1 MAQSLKV
8 FLMMNVP
15 SNGALGTRRGF
26 MPQNPFMQRTGLRSM
41 FENYYGSD
49 YQPSGFAKRDISNF
63 SFYDEFNRKPDE
75 AAKDVPREMMAEKGV
90 FRGRDRL
97 HHAAIGTDLAL
108 EIAAREPNTRR
119 PYDPSYFKDIINKFG
134 LPNSYTKNNSQSSSE
149 GLRSKIQEVLD
160 NTGKNNMQYNKG
172 FSFSNGGSV
181 DRGYPMIRDI
191 NPRMTGMDDPNRRP
205 NLVIRSQP
213 SKDYRD
219 LTRDDLAQRM
229 DEMEKIPRPVIRTMP
244 RRPNLE
250 VGPAPMP
257 YDREKRQRISRKPS
271 YDPETRNIS
280 PEMIEILRS
289 MFQGGDKALLK
300 DMFKGGD
307 KTQRPR
313 MPRMPDDDLSY
324 MTRMPMMPRPMMMNE
339 GGSIDD
345 QSFLLQDALEDGADV
360 NEDGIVSEQELYKW
374 RPSDGRYGRNPN
386 NRVNRNQA
394 YSQEALDTIRR
405 QGGVIG
411 DDGVFSED
419 EFWEYDKLRQ
429 IRDGENYGGATRA
442 GEFNYQDPSTW
453 NNPPPPR
460 PTPMPMPPSQTTYVP
475 EPAKTRM
482 SLVAMDL
489 HPAVCR
495 NG

>member
-1 MAQSLKV
+1 M
-8 FLMMNVP
+8 
-15 SNGALGTRRGF
+15 T
-26 MPQNPFMQRTGLRSM
+26 
-41 FENYYGSD
+41 
-49 YQPSGFAKRDISNF
+49 
-63 SFYDEFNRKPDE
+63 
-75 AAKDVPREMMAEKGV
+75 
-90 FRGRDRL
+90 
-97 HHAAIGTDLAL
+97 
-108 EIAAREPNTRR
+108 
-119 PYDPSYFKDIINKFG
+119 SY
-134 LPNSYTKNNSQSSSE
+134 
-149 GLRSKIQEVLD
+149 
-160 NTGKNNMQYNKG
+160 
-172 FSFSNGGSV
+172 

-191 NPRMTGMDDPNRRP
+191 NPKMTGMDDPNRRP

-213 SKDYRD
+213 PKDYRD

-257 YDREKRQRISRKPS
+257 YDREKRQYRSRKPS

-280 PEMIEILRS
+280 PEMIERLRSMFQGRDKSQRPRRPRMPSDDPIIGLPPEMILGGIIPGSGTIGPERLRS
-289 MFQGGDKALLK
+289 MFQGGDKA
-300 DMFKGGD
+300 
-307 KTQRPR
+307 QRPR
-313 MPRMPDDDLSY
+313 MPRMPDDNLSY

-339 GGSIDD
+339 GGEARNYGVDRAGNPLTEADYNWIVSRGGEDTNNDGRINS
-345 QSFLLQDALEDGADV
+345 QELEAYHRAYAAAQAAAVPINEQALADGADV

-475 EPAKTRM
+475 EPAKNPYVFGGYGSPPPQYAGMADPRM
-482 SLVAMDL
+482 TNIVGMAPTSYYGGEAE
-489 HPAVCR
+489 
-495 NG
+495 

>member
-1 MAQSLKV
+1 
-8 FLMMNVP
+8 MMNVP

-49 YQPSGFAKRDISNF
+49 YQPSGFAKKDISNF

-75 AAKDVPREMMAEKGV
+75 AAKDVPRKMMAEKGV

-213 SKDYRD
+213 PKDYRD
-219 LTRDDLAQRM
+219 LVRQRM

-257 YDREKRQRISRKPS
+257 YDREKMS
-271 YDPETRNIS
+271 Y
-280 PEMIEILRS
+280 
-289 MFQGGDKALLK
+289 
-300 DMFKGGD
+300 
-307 KTQRPR
+307 
-313 MPRMPDDDLSY
+313 
-324 MTRMPMMPRPMMMNE
+324 
-339 GGSIDD
+339 
-345 QSFLLQDALEDGADV
+345 
-360 NEDGIVSEQELYKW
+360 
-374 RPSDGRYGRNPN
+374 
-386 NRVNRNQA
+386 
-394 YSQEALDTIRR
+394 
-405 QGGVIG
+405 
-411 DDGVFSED
+411 
-419 EFWEYDKLRQ
+419 
-429 IRDGENYGGATRA
+429 
-442 GEFNYQDPSTW
+442 
-453 NNPPPPR
+453 
-460 PTPMPMPPSQTTYVP
+460 
-475 EPAKTRM
+475 
-482 SLVAMDL
+482 
-489 HPAVCR
+489 
-495 NG
+495 